1 MLRAHLEMRPT
12 TSTHINKNAQLI
24 KDESNPLYG
33 HFLPFGVWL
42 KSACRTDLPVQIG
55 LWQHVLLE
63 NVFFSSSCV
72 FFKGP
77 GGLAVSRSFSLY

>member
-1 MLRAHLEMRPT
+1 MLRAHLEMRHS

-24 KDESNPLYG
+24 KDESKPLCG

-63 NVFFSSSCV
+63 NDFFSRV
-72 FFKGP
+72 MYF
-77 GGLAVSRSFSLY
+77 LRAQEALL